1 MEYSRKAKNI
11 NPSITLA
18 ITAKAKELK
27 ENGVDVVSFG
37 AGEPDFNTPK
47 NIIDA
52 AKKAMDEGKT
62 KYTAAA
68 GIPELKQALCKKLK
82 EDNNL
87 DYKPENIVIST
98 GGKQALGNA
107 FMAILNP
114 EDEVLIPVPS
124 WVSYP
129 ELVKLSGGVPIFVDC
144 KEEDDYKFTIDALEK
159 VTTNKTKAIVLNSP
173 NNPTGSIYS
182 KKELEDIAEYAKKH
196 DIIIISDEMYEKLI
210 YDSEKHV
217 SIATI
222 SEDSYNRTIIINGFS
237 KAFSMTGWRLGYS
250 VANKEITKLMSSIQS
265 HMTSNANSIT
275 QYAAVEALTGPKD
288 ELNKMIVE
296 FEKRRNFMTETID
309 KIEGLTYIRPS
320 GAFYV
325 MINIK
330 NYLGKSLNGQLI
342 NDSMDFSRI
351 LLEEEKVAVIPGA
364 AFGLDNYIRLSYATS
379 KELIGEGLKRIENFL
394 TKLK

>member
-27 ENGVDVVSFG
+27 ESGVDVVSFG

-82 EDNNL
+82 EDNSL

-114 EDEVLIPVPS
+114 EDEVLIPVPY

-250 VANKEITKLMSSIQS
+250 AANREITKLMSSLQS

-342 NDSMDFSRI
+342 KDSMDFSRV
-351 LLEEEKVAVIPGA
+351 LLDEDKVAVIPGA

-379 KELIGEGLKRIENFL
+379 KELIGEGLKRIEKFL